1 VLPRILIIWT
11 LLWTAP
17 VNAGGASYPDNPLL
31 LDGALYL
38 ADAGLARFDRN
49 GITEQWRILGG
60 IQVLEPVAAGDRVLV
75 GTSRGLYALS
85 SDDGEILWH
94 IPAEQ
99 TLYSPTVASGIAYLG
114 GQDGRLR
121 AVTIADGR
129 ELWSRKL
136 PGKWVYSPA
145 LSGDTLITGGQ
156 GSRLWGIDTLTGEIR
171 WQAALDQELVFS
183 PVADESGRVYVST
196 FSGRLSALNAASGAT
211 LWSRALPVTGYQ
223 PSVRNGRVHMPGLDG
238 VMRTV
243 AADSG
248 ELLWKKQLG
257 SRPSTPPLVHKS
269 QLLLVT
275 ESGRF
280 LLLDAISGE
289 LLSSIPLHGVP
300 VAGAAL
306 QGRHLIVPLISG
318 PSKSAAARIDLTAGN
333 ATD

>member
-1 VLPRILIIWT
+1 
-11 LLWTAP
+11 
-17 VNAGGASYPDNPLL
+17 
-31 LDGALYL
+31 
-38 ADAGLARFDRN
+38 
-49 GITEQWRILGG
+49 
-60 IQVLEPVAAGDRVLV
+60 
-75 GTSRGLYALS
+75 
-85 SDDGEILWH
+85 
-94 IPAEQ
+94 
-99 TLYSPTVASGIAYLG
+99 
-114 GQDGRLR
+114 
-121 AVTIADGR
+121 
-129 ELWSRKL
+129 
-136 PGKWVYSPA
+136 
-145 LSGDTLITGGQ
+145 
-156 GSRLWGIDTLTGEIR
+156 
-171 WQAALDQELVFS
+171 
-183 PVADESGRVYVST
+183 
-196 FSGRLSALNAASGAT
+196 
-211 LWSRALPVTGYQ
+211 
-223 PSVRNGRVHMPGLDG
+223 MPGLDG

-289 LLSSIPLHGVP
+289 LLRSIPLHGVP